1 MATSL
6 EDRQR
11 NAPSLGIKAPCVVA
25 AASPITLSGLQTID
39 GVTLAEGD
47 RVLVNAQS
55 SAVSNGIYTA
65 SALAW
70 SRSMDFDGVGDAVQG
85 TLVNVNRG
93 TGAGLYKVTTTAAIG
108 TDSVTFTSYGISG
121 EGTVT
126 PESFGAVGD
135 GATDDHAA
143 LQAAIDSGKRII
155 GTPDAQ
161 YLTKSAL
168 YIKNA
173 TFYFDLN
180 TATLVDEVNGN
191 CLYVEQ
197 EFTQLQTIAAMSTVA
212 YDLDNSSSNTC
223 DVTRLTVTDASVY
236 PVGSRIKIMSKD
248 LLSGPEPAD
257 SERQG
262 EYATVSAIDAVN
274 NYVYTTAPLAEAY
287 TTYAT
292 DPRVALMPDNGHSF
306 TFINGKYRTSDVKHA
321 STTWPNAA
329 IRVSGFGYGNVRCDI
344 TCERARAVFF
354 LAESCVGF
362 KDGDINILAM
372 NCDTDTANG
381 RYGYGLFFNACQDC
395 AGKVYG
401 INVRHAFTTGSG
413 AAHATDYTQEAI
425 KQCGRTRRCTV
436 AVDAIACTASAADL
450 HPDAIHCTLNI
461 FGVSGSYRGNG
472 GADGCVS
479 LRGIENTVNFLGVVT
494 GGRAVNVN
502 ADYDHVD
509 NSRGHVINN
518 AVVIV
523 GPNGNDAARYP
534 FSVIG
539 RLGSSG
545 DNCRGIV
552 FNNPTVIRRGDNFD
566 LPDFFVQDGEM
577 ILNNPTIVWE
587 SGFTISY
594 LNSTPFRT
602 ANAGRLI
609 VNGGRLD
616 IRQAAGAG
624 IRLVHNKHDGGNVL
638 IDGLRIECGAADKVA
653 ALADQNSANGTVD
666 VRNVVM
672 DYQPSVAALV
682 VNTAAGVERVGYRL
696 NTAPSPQPP
705 KMLEGSLTY
714 DLASVANNGF
724 ATFDITVYGARVGDF
739 VSVTCSASTGGL
751 MITPYVSA
759 ANTVSLGINNFSGS
773 AIDIAS
779 AVWAARVTPIE
790 MGFGG
795 YDLDYTLLT
804 GTAAYDPPSLATNT
818 STTTTV
824 TVTGAR
830 VGEYVQS
837 VWMDVDTL
845 KVYMRGVVTADNT
858 VTVTLWNRH
867 SATHNIAAGN
877 IFVTVLART
886 HIWAWFTWDP
896 ASLTTG
902 SGDELA
908 TAAFTGAR
916 LGDVIEYLSFSK
928 PLQGMQLKGN
938 VTASDSALFRAEN
951 ETGSTVNLNS
961 GILRAGL
968 RRKFP

>member
-1 MATSL
+1 MARFVSPRAQFQDMPGAKLFFYIAGTSTL
-6 EDRQR
+6 TTTFSDVDLTTP
-11 NAPSLGIKAPCVVA
+11 NTNPVVA
-25 AASPITLSGLQTID
+25 DSAGFF
-39 GVTLAEGD
+39 GD
-47 RVLVNAQS
+47 IFLN
-55 SAVSNGIYTA
+55 
-65 SALAW
+65 
-70 SRSMDFDGVGDAVQG
+70 DA
-85 TLVNVNRG
+85 T
-93 TGAGLYKVTTTAAIG
+93 YKVVLKRSDDTTVWTADDYASSGGGIG
-108 TDSVTFTSYGISG
+108 SAY
-121 EGTVT
+121 VT

-135 GATDDHAA
+135 GTTDDSAA
-143 LQAAIDSGKRII
+143 IQAAIDSGKRII
-155 GTPDAQ
+155 CTPGAVYLIQQRLYKKNGT
-161 YLTKSAL
+161 L
-168 YIKNA
+168 YI
-173 TFYFDLN
+173 DLN
-180 TATLVDEVNGN
+180 GATILDEVNGN

-197 EFTQLQTIAAMSTVA
+197 EFTQLQSITAMSTVDR
-212 YDLDNSSSNTC
+212 DLDSASANTC
-223 DVTRLTVTDASVY
+223 EVTRITVTDASVY

-248 LLSGPEPAD
+248 LLSGPDPAD

-262 EYATVSAIDAVN
+262 EYATVAAVDTVN
-274 NYVYTTAPLAEAY
+274 NYIFTTAPLAEKY

-292 DPRVALMPDNGHSF
+292 DPRVALMPNNGHSF
-306 TFINGKYRTSDVKHA
+306 TLINGKYRTSDVKHA

-329 IRVSGFGYGNVRCDI
+329 IRVSGFGYGEVRCDI

-372 NCDTDTANG
+372 DCDTDPANG

-413 AAHATDYTQEAI
+413 AAHATDYTQTAI

-436 AVDAIACTASAADL
+436 AVDAIACTAGAADL
-450 HPDAIHCTLNI
+450 HPDAIHCTLNVL
-461 FGVSGSYRGNG
+461 GVSGSYRGNG

-502 ADYDHVD
+502 SDYDHAD
-509 NSRGHVINN
+509 NSRGHIINN

-534 FSVIG
+534 FSVV
-539 RLGSSG
+539 G
-545 DNCRGIV
+545 DSDTTCRGVV

-594 LNSTPFRT
+594 GYSTPFRT
-602 ANAGRLI
+602 ANAGRLV

-616 IRQAAGAG
+616 IRQAAGSG

-638 IDGLRIECGAADKVA
+638 IDGLRIECGSADKVA
-653 ALADQNSANGTVD
+653 SLADQNSANGTVD
-666 VRNVVM
+666 VRNVVL

-682 VNTAAGVERVGYRL
+682 VNTAAGVQRVGYSL
-696 NTAPSPQPP
+696 TTAPSPQPP
-705 KMLEGSLTY
+705 KVLEGSRTY
-714 DLASVANNGF
+714 DLPSVANNGY

-739 VSVTCSASTGGL
+739 VHVTCSASTNGL
-751 MITPYVSA
+751 MITPCVSA
-759 ANTVSLGINNFSGS
+759 ANTVTLGINNFSGS
-773 AIDIAS
+773 PIDLAS
-779 AVWAARVTPIE
+779 ATWTAVVTPIE
-790 MGFGG
+790 IGFGG
-795 YDLDYTLLT
+795 YDLDYTLLS

-830 VGEYVQS
+830 VGDIVQS

-845 KVYMRGVVTADNT
+845 QVFMQGVVTADNT

-867 SATHNIAAGN
+867 SASKDIAAGN
-877 IFVTVLART
+877 IFVTVKART
-886 HIWAWFTWDP
+886 HIWAQVEWDP

-902 SGDELA
+902 TGDEEVLVL
-908 TAAFTGAR
+908 TGVR
-916 LGDVIEYLSFSK
+916 LGDVAEYVSFSK
-928 PLQGMQLKGN
+928 PLQGMHLKAN
-938 VTASDSALFRAEN
+938 VTATDAGLARIEN
-951 ETGSTVNLNS
+951 ETGSTVNLNN
-961 GILRAGL
+961 GILRMGF
-968 RRKFP
+968 RRKFA